1 MRLALV
7 GDSIAWGQGAS
18 RPDRRLA
25 AQLVSRLQ
33 AVGVTAESRV
43 FAVPGAR
50 SAGLATQVDQA
61 LPWGPDVSVIVI
73 GANDLTHF
81 EPVDAAVSALTEAVS
96 RLRGSGSEVV
106 LAPAPDLSMVPH
118 VPVALR
124 PVVQAASLDLRARQ
138 VAAVEALG
146 ALVADP
152 DAATAAAF
160 RADPRL
166 FSPDRFHPSDA
177 GYDVIADEIFPQLEE
192 AARRAQLRRPAG

>member
-1 MRLALV
+1 MRLALI

-25 AQLVSRLQ
+25 GQLVSRLQ
-33 AVGVTAESRV
+33 AAGITAEPRV

-50 SAGLATQVDQA
+50 SAGLSAQVDQA
-61 LPWGPDVSVIVI
+61 LPWAPDVSVIVI

-81 EPVDAAVSALTEAVS
+81 EPVAAAVDALAEAVS
-96 RLRGSGSEVV
+96 RLRRSGSEVV

-124 PVVQAASLDLRARQ
+124 PVVQAASLELRTRQ

-160 RADPRL
+160 RADSRM

-177 GYDVIADEIFPQLEE
+177 GYEVIAEAIFPKLRE
-192 AARRAQLRRPAG
+192 AVGG